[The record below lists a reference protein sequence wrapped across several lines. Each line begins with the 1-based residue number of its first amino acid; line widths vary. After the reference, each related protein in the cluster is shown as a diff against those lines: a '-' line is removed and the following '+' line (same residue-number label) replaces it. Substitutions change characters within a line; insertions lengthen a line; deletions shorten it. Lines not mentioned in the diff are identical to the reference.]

1 MLDDDRLVLNG
12 AQLRAARSLLRMS
25 AEELAARSG
34 IGVATIR
41 RAEAAN
47 GSVRMTRANIQA
59 VMRVFEQVGV
69 EFIPA
74 GAPVPSGGPGVR
86 FAAASAGGLTGGP
99 AGDRID
105 PIVLD

>member
-1 MLDDDRLVLNG
+1 MQDDVRFVLNG

-25 AEELAARSG
+25 AEELAVRSG

-59 VMRVFEQVGV
+59 VIRVFEQAGV
-69 EFIPA
+69 EFISA
-74 GAPVPSGGPGVR
+74 GAPVASGGPGVR
-86 FAAASAGGLTGGP
+86 FATASARALAGAAP
-99 AGDRID
+99 GDRAD
-105 PIVLD
+105 PIILD